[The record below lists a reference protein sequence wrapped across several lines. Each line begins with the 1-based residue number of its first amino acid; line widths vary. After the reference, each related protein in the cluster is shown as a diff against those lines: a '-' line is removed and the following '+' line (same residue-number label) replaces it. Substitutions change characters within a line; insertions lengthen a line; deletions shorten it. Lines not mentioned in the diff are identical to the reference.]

1 MGPFH
6 HLFATSHR
14 TFSQTIGLRVF
25 GAAGD
30 VAEIPTFSEI
40 LEMLTGELAAIVGE
54 KMKGRP
60 VDRKVSCQ
68 LFNNHG

>member
-1 MGPFH
+1 MGPFY

-30 VAEIPTFSEI
+30 VVEIPTFSEI
-40 LEMLTGELAAIVGE
+40 LEMLTGELAAIV
-54 KMKGRP
+54 
-60 VDRKVSCQ
+60 
-68 LFNNHG
+68 